1 MSPSSARTPV
11 HYRRTAE
18 SDAETLSALLR
29 SVAAR
34 FVVPDFAAGAGE
46 RFLAET
52 GPEAIVELQ
61 RAGGFCFSA
70 NAGDECVGMIGVR
83 DNSHIKYLFVAG
95 DWHGRGI
102 GRHLVALAVAEMRA
116 NGHVGPVTVNSSD
129 FAIEVYRRLG
139 FRPTEPR
146 QERNGIV
153 FTPMQLAS

>member
-1 MSPSSARTPV
+1 MTSSTATAPV
-11 HYRRTAE
+11 QYRRATE
-18 SDAETLSALLR
+18 DDAADLSALLR
-29 SVAAR
+29 TVAAR
-34 FVVPDFAAGAGE
+34 FVVPDFAAAAGE

-70 NAGDECVGMIGVR
+70 DAGNDCVGMIGVR

-102 GRHLVALAVAEMRA
+102 GRQLVALAVAEMRG
-116 NGHVGPVTVNSSD
+116 NGHAGPVTVNASD

-139 FRPTEPR
+139 FRVVAPR
-146 QERNGIV
+146 EERNGIV
-153 FTPMQLAS
+153 STPMVLDP